1 MNRREFTTSL
11 SMGAIAFGL
20 GGIKLS
26 GPLSP
31 TEAPT
36 KDQPR
41 IAITMDDFHW
51 NKSVKLIPAE
61 RNQAI
66 LGALRAHGDLKAAL
80 FVAGRN
86 ADNEEGKALL
96 REWDRAGHLIGNH
109 SYSHKELN
117 SDKTTTEVFTAD
129 ILKCEAVLQGFP
141 RYEKRFRFPYLKEGE
156 TAIKRDAV
164 RAFLRQHGY
173 TNGHVT
179 IDASDWAVEDRL
191 SARLTKQPS
200 ADVKPYRDFYLGH
213 MWERAVYYD
222 DLSRKAIGR
231 SVKHTILVH
240 YNLLNALFLGDLLDM
255 FQSKGWK
262 LIDATEAFKDPIFS
276 AEPKIVPAGESV
288 VWAIAKETGK
298 FDSVLRYPGEDSE
311 YENARMDELGL

>member
-26 GPLSP
+26 APL
-31 TEAPT
+31 AAA

-41 IAITMDDFHW
+41 IAITMDDFYW

-61 RNQAI
+61 RNKAI

-80 FVAGRN
+80 FVAGKN
-86 ADNEEGKALL
+86 ADNDEGKGLL
-96 REWDRAGHLIGNH
+96 REWDRAGHMIGNH
-109 SYSHKELN
+109 SYSHKYLN
-117 SDKTTTEVFTAD
+117 SDKTTTEVFTDD
-129 ILKCEAVLQGFP
+129 IMKCEAVLKSFP

-156 TAIKRDAV
+156 TAIKRDTV
-164 RAFLRQHGY
+164 RTFLHQHGY

-191 SARLTKQPS
+191 SKRLLKDPTV
-200 ADVKPYRDFYLGH
+200 DVKPYRDFYLSH
-213 MWERAVYYD
+213 MWERATYYD

-240 YNLLNALFLGDLLDM
+240 YNLLNALFLGELLDM

-288 VWAIAKETGK
+288 IWAIAKESGK
-298 FDSVLRYPGEDSE
+298 FDSMLRYPGEDSE
-311 YENARMDELGL
+311 YENARMNELGL